1 PISGVEVVA
10 AGFDAQKTGADGV
23 ARLGQ
28 RPLGSYGFTARYR
41 GFTVFEGVAKAG
53 NRTEFTLPLYSLKAT
68 VVNELDTPIEASIT
82 LTRGDVSLGTFT
94 GSEAAYYLLP
104 PGPYVLKASVGTKQ
118 AVQQVNLLSD
128 GQVYVIKVPV
138 TLVLGNIALSSSDL
152 LTILLPIAVA
162 VVAVAS
168 IAGLRKAAGQR
179 RKRAKGMV

>member
-1 PISGVEVVA
+1 
-10 AGFDAQKTGADGV
+10 
-23 ARLGQ
+23 
-28 RPLGSYGFTARYR
+28 
-41 GFTVFEGVAKAG
+41 
-53 NRTEFTLPLYSLKAT
+53 
-68 VVNELDTPIEASIT
+68 
-82 LTRGDVSLGTFT
+82 
-94 GSEAAYYLLP
+94 LLP

-152 LTILLPIAVA
+152 LTILMPIAVA